1 MFAIFAD
8 VRYALRQ
15 LRRSPGFAAAAIVTL
30 ALGMGATT
38 AVFSVADA
46 VLLRPLPYP
55 QADRLVMVWDQLS
68 KIGIRRMRLSAETYD
83 AYRAGNRVFEAAAA
97 FREEDRDLTGIG
109 SAERVA
115 TIASGPGMLPMLGAS
130 PALGRLLNHEDGQPE
145 RANVAVI
152 SHALF
157 VRRFGA
163 NPGALGMTLRLD
175 DRAYTVI
182 GVMAPEFRFGL
193 RFENADV
200 WTPLP
205 PLTDR
210 HRAQFQMLARMR
222 PGAGIEAARASVAAA
237 ARQVENTLHPY
248 RGPNGEDAGY
258 RTDVISLH
266 EQLFGEF
273 RTGTLILFGAVSM
286 LLLIACVNVANLLLA
301 RAAFR
306 EREIAVRRALGA
318 SNPRLIRQWMTEA
331 GVLALLG
338 GAAGAVL
345 SRWGVSILKALS
357 PAGLPGIAR
366 IAVDGRALL
375 FLFGISGLVCLLFG
389 IAPCLAALRTNLTL
403 RGSRPRTKTLRILVA
418 AEVAIALVLLT
429 GAGLLLQSFVRL
441 LRVDPGFRSDG
452 LLTMQLQLS
461 GPRYAAPGRT
471 VQLLSELQER
481 LAALPGVMSVS
492 VVSRLPVASI
502 GSVAARGGNPF
513 SIEGRPWGAN
523 SDLNSATDFATPQ
536 IAHTQTVGLDYF
548 RTMQIALRSGRDF
561 SVADGPDAPRVVV
574 VNETLARRFFP
585 NGDALGRHLLLG
597 APSPGARW
605 MTVIGVAADVKT
617 GALDQAAMPQFYT
630 PVAQEP
636 PSSVAVVLR
645 TAGPPLHLAREA
657 SGMVRLLDPDLTV
670 FDIASMEERI
680 EKSVGQPH
688 FQTVLLAFFAGVALF
703 LSAVG
708 IYGVVAHAT
717 IQRTREIGIRMA
729 LGAEPARVVAAVLAD
744 GLRPAAAGIAL
755 GLGGAAALTSL
766 LSSVLF
772 DVAPGDP
779 VTFAAAAAVLAAVAL
794 AACLAPARRAA
805 LMDPLAAL
813 RHE

>member
-1 MFAIFAD
+1 MFAN

-15 LRRSPGFAAAAIVTL
+15 LRRSPGFSSAAIITL
-30 ALGMGATT
+30 ALGIGMNA

-46 VLLRPLPYP
+46 VLFRALPYP
-55 QADRLVMVWDQLS
+55 ESDRLVMVWDQLS
-68 KIGIRRMRLSAETYD
+68 KIGVRRLPLSAETYD
-83 AYRAGNRVFEAAAA
+83 AYRASNRVFESAAA
-97 FREEDRDLTGIG
+97 FREEDRDLTGSG
-109 SAERVA
+109 NAERVS
-115 TIASGPGMLPMLGAS
+115 TIASGPDLLPMLGAW
-130 PALGRLLNHEDGQPE
+130 PALGRLLNHEDAQPE

-163 NPGALGMTLRLD
+163 NPSVMGSTLLLD

-182 GVMAPEFRFGL
+182 GVMAPEFQFGL

-210 HRAQFQMLARMR
+210 RRAQFQMLARMR
-222 PGAGIEAARASVAAA
+222 PGTGIEAARGAVAAA

-258 RTDVISLH
+258 RTAVISLH
-266 EQLFGEF
+266 DQLFGEF
-273 RTGTLILFGAVSM
+273 RTGALILFGAVSM

-301 RAAFR
+301 RAALR

-318 SNPRLIRQWMTEA
+318 SNARLIRQWMTEA

-345 SRWGVSILKALS
+345 SRWGVSVLKALG
-357 PAGLPGIAR
+357 PAGLPGLAR
-366 IAVDGRALL
+366 IAVDARALL

-389 IAPCLAALRTNLTL
+389 IAPCFAAMRTNWTL
-403 RGSRPRTKTLRILVA
+403 RGSHPRPKMLRILVA
-418 AEVAIALVLLT
+418 AEVAIALVLLI

-441 LRVDPGFRSDG
+441 RRVDPGFRSDG
-452 LLTMQLQLS
+452 LLTMQLRLS
-461 GPRYAAPGRT
+461 GPRYAAPGRR
-471 VQLLSELQER
+471 VQFLSELQER
-481 LAALPGVMSVS
+481 LAALPAVISVS

-502 GSVAARGGNPF
+502 GNVDARGGNPF
-513 SIEGRPWGAN
+513 SIEGRAWGAN
-523 SDLNSATDFATPQ
+523 SDLSTATPQ
-536 IAHTQTVGLDYF
+536 IAHTQTVGPDYF
-548 RTMQIALRSGRDF
+548 RTMQIPVRSGRVF
-561 SVADGPDAPRVVV
+561 SVADGPDTPRVVV
-574 VNETLARRFFP
+574 VNQTLARRFFP
-585 NGDALGRHLLLG
+585 NGDVLGRHLLLG
-597 APSPGARW
+597 APSPDARW
-605 MTVIGVAADVKT
+605 MTVIGVVADVKT
-617 GALDQAAMPQFYT
+617 GALDQPAMPQFYT

-636 PSSVAVVLR
+636 PSSLAVVLR
-645 TAGPPLHLAREA
+645 AAGRPLHLAREA
-657 SGMVRLLDPDLTV
+657 SGVVRLLDPDLPV
-670 FDIASMEERI
+670 FDIGAMEERI

-688 FQTVLLAFFAGVALF
+688 FQTELLAFFAGVALF

-729 LGAEPARVVAAVLAD
+729 LGADPARVVASVLAD
-744 GLRPAAAGIAL
+744 GLKPAAAGLVL
-755 GLGGAAALTSL
+755 GLAGAAALTSL

-779 VTFAAAAAVLAAVAL
+779 VTFVAAAAVLAAVAL

-805 LMDPLAAL
+805 HLDPLAAL